1 MIDNKILLE
10 TYMLGFSDELEGETR
25 EFEESMLMRAYKL
38 GRIDA
43 FVGDDVRSIDYQS
56 DEHLLKR
63 IYNDWVYT
71 KYPN

>member
-10 TYMLGFSDELEGETR
+10 TYMLGFSDELEGKTR
-25 EFEESMLMRAYKL
+25 EFEESMLMRAYEL

-63 IYNDWVYT
+63 IYQEY
-71 KYPN
+71 

>member
-25 EFEESMLMRAYKL
+25 EFEESMLMRAYEL

-63 IYNDWVYT
+63 IYQEY
-71 KYPN
+71 

>member
-10 TYMLGFSDELEGETR
+10 TYMLGFSDELEGDTR
-25 EFEESMLMRAYKL
+25 EFEDSMLMRAYEL

-63 IYNDWVYT
+63 IYQEY
-71 KYPN
+71 

>member
-1 MIDNKILLE
+1 MIDNKVLLE

-25 EFEESMLMRAYKL
+25 EFEDSMLMRAYEL

-63 IYNDWVYT
+63 IYQEY
-71 KYPN
+71 

>member
-1 MIDNKILLE
+1 MINDKILLE

-25 EFEESMLMRAYKL
+25 EFEDSMLMRAYEL

-63 IYNDWVYT
+63 IKNYVET
-71 KYPN
+71 KRL

>member
-1 MIDNKILLE
+1 MIDDKILLE

-25 EFEESMLMRAYKL
+25 EFEDSMLMRAYEL
-38 GRIDA
+38 GRVDA

-63 IYNDWVYT
+63 IYQEY
-71 KYPN
+71 

>member
-25 EFEESMLMRAYKL
+25 EFEDSMLMRAYEL

-43 FVGDDVRSIDYQS
+43 FVGEDVRSIDYQS

-63 IYNDWVYT
+63 IYQEY
-71 KYPN
+71 

>member
-1 MIDNKILLE
+1 MINDKILLE

-25 EFEESMLMRAYKL
+25 EFEDSILMRVYEL

-43 FVGDDVRSIDYQS
+43 FVGDDVRSVDYQS

-63 IYNDWVYT
+63 IYN
-71 KYPN
+71 KN

>member
-25 EFEESMLMRAYKL
+25 EFEDSMLMRAYKL

-43 FVGDDVRSIDYQS
+43 FVGDDVRSIEYQS

-63 IYNDWVYT
+63 IYQEY
-71 KYPN
+71 

>member
-1 MIDNKILLE
+1 MINDKILLE

-25 EFEESMLMRAYKL
+25 EFEDSMLMRAYEL

-43 FVGDDVRSIDYQS
+43 FVGEDVRSIDYQS

-63 IYNDWVYT
+63 IYQEYD
-71 KYPN
+71 

>member
-25 EFEESMLMRAYKL
+25 EFEDSLMNRAYEL
-38 GRIDA
+38 GRVDA
-43 FVGDDVRSIDYQS
+43 FVGDDVRSVDYQS

-63 IYNDWVYT
+63 IYN
-71 KYPN
+71 KN

>member
-10 TYMLGFSDELEGETR
+10 TYMLGFSDELEGDTR
-25 EFEESMLMRAYKL
+25 EFEDSMLMRAYEL

-43 FVGDDVRSIDYQS
+43 FVGEDVRSIDYQS

-63 IYNDWVYT
+63 IYQEYD
-71 KYPN
+71 

>member
-25 EFEESMLMRAYKL
+25 EFEDSMLMRAYKL

-63 IYNDWVYT
+63 IYQEY
-71 KYPN
+71 

>member
-63 IYNDWVYT
+63 IYQEY
-71 KYPN
+71 

>member
-25 EFEESMLMRAYKL
+25 EFEDSMLMRAYEL

-43 FVGDDVRSIDYQS
+43 FVGEEVRSIDYQS

-63 IYNDWVYT
+63 IYQEY
-71 KYPN
+71 

>member
-10 TYMLGFSDELEGETR
+10 TYMLGFSNELEGETR
-25 EFEESMLMRAYKL
+25 EFEDSMLMRAYEL

-63 IYNDWVYT
+63 IYNE
-71 KYPN
+71 N

>member
-25 EFEESMLMRAYKL
+25 EFEDSMLMRAYEL

-63 IYNDWVYT
+63 IFNL
-71 KYPN
+71 KL